1 MAENLFE
8 LRNVSKKHVRGGE
21 ELVIFSGLNMNIH
34 PGDFIAIMGPSG
46 SGKTT
51 LLNLL
56 GGIDQPSS
64 GEIHFHGK
72 RMDNLGENAL
82 AAWRGRHIGFIFQ
95 FYNLMPMLTA
105 AENIELPLLLTSM
118 SKAERK
124 ERIQSAL
131 KLVQLENR
139 AGHYPR
145 EMSGGQQQRVA
156 IARAIVSNPELLL
169 CDEPTGDLDRKTAN
183 DVLDMLRMLNKELGK
198 TIIMVTHDPE
208 AARYAKRLLHLDK
221 GEFIE
226 QEMAA

>member
-95 FYNLMPMLTA
+95 FYNLMPMLSA
-105 AENIELPLLLTSM
+105 AENIELPLLLTTM
-118 SKAERK
+118 SKSERK
-124 ERIQSAL
+124 ERVESAL

-139 AGHYPR
+139 ALR
-145 EMSGGQQQRVA
+145 RSGAQQDA
-156 IARAIVSNPELLL
+156 GRAVGVTPGTRFGVRDRAALAKPELLNYRNVV
-169 CDEPTGDLDRKTAN
+169 PS
-183 DVLDMLRMLNKELGK
+183 
-198 TIIMVTHDPE
+198 
-208 AARYAKRLLHLDK
+208 AARDLLHRWKTETSLCS
-221 GEFIE
+221 G
-226 QEMAA
+226 